1 MVESM
6 GFLEKLGSA
15 EKLYTFDD
23 VYIVP
28 GRAPMDPSK
37 VDVSTR
43 FSRRVRLLIP
53 ISSSPMDTVT
63 EYDMAV
69 AMSLMG
75 GIGVIHRNMP
85 KEQQAEIASRVKSAP
100 PIPTSRIYVTPDED
114 CSRAY
119 DDLRSLGL
127 RDAPLVSADG
137 KVLGHVRAGS
147 LRGCSGRP
155 VAEFAEPSKAFDVRH
170 VEDALNFLESGG
182 SDTVAIVA
190 PGNAYVGTVTFDS
203 SLNRVKPSL
212 DSEGRLLV
220 AAAVSPFDL
229 ERARLLDRYVDALVT
244 DVAHFHNVEAMTAAK
259 VMAKEVSADFVVGN
273 IGTYEA
279 AVDALTVVERV
290 DGFRVGIAGGSI
302 CTTSS
307 VGGAYAP
314 ALWAV
319 AAVRDAIDQHGAG
332 DVPIIADGGIR
343 SSGDAVK
350 ALAAGASSVMLGY
363 LLAGTDEASAPLIRI
378 GDSAYKP
385 YRGMASRGAM
395 ERRFA
400 VDRYTRA
407 SKRVAEGVEGVVP
420 YRGSVVSVLADLAE
434 GIRAGLGYAGA
445 SNIRELWEKARFGM
459 AIPKQVPGELF
470 RASQ

>member
-1 MVESM
+1 V
-6 GFLEKLGSA
+6 GFLERLGSA

-28 GRAPMDPSK
+28 GRAPVDPSE
-37 VDVSTR
+37 VDISSR
-43 FSRRVRLLIP
+43 FSRHVKVLIP

-69 AMSLMG
+69 AMALMG
-75 GIGVIHRNMP
+75 GIGVIHRNMSR
-85 KEQQAEIASRVKSAP
+85 EQQAEIASRVKSAP
-100 PIPTSRIYVTPDED
+100 PVPTSRLYLTPEEE

-119 DDLRSLGL
+119 DELRSLGL
-127 RDAPLVSADG
+127 RDAPVVSPDG
-137 KVLGHVRAGS
+137 RVVGHVRASS
-147 LRGCSGRP
+147 LKGCRGRP
-155 VAEFAEPSKAFDVRH
+155 VAELVEPPKAFDVRRA
-170 VEDALNFLESGG
+170 EEALNFLESGAA
-182 SDTVAIVA
+182 DAVAIVVSE
-190 PGNAYVGTVTFDS
+190 GAYVGTVTFDS
-203 SLNRVKPSL
+203 SLNRVTPSL
-212 DSEGRLLV
+212 DPEGRLVV
-220 AAAVSPFDL
+220 AAAVSPFDV
-229 ERARLLDRYVDALVT
+229 ERAKLLDRYVDAVVT
-244 DVAHFHNVEAMTAAK
+244 DVAHFHNVEAMAAAK
-259 VMAKEVSADFVVGN
+259 FMAKEVSADFVVGN
-273 IGTYEA
+273 IGTREA

-290 DGFRVGIAGGSI
+290 DGLRVGIAGGSI

-319 AAVRDAIDQHGAG
+319 ASVRDAADQHGA

-343 SSGDAVK
+343 SSGDIVK

-378 GDSAYKP
+378 GDRAYKP

-407 SKRVAEGVEGVVP
+407 SKRVAEGVEGVVE
-420 YRGSVVSVLADLAE
+420 YRGSVLSVLADLAE

-445 SNIRELWEKARFGM
+445 SNIRELWEKARFGV
-459 AIPKQVPGELF
+459 AVPKQVPGELF
-470 RASQ
+470 RTGQ

>member
-1 MVESM
+1 M
-6 GFLEKLGSA
+6 GFLERLGSA

-28 GRAPMDPSK
+28 GRAPVDPSE
-37 VDVSTR
+37 VDISSR
-43 FSRRVRLLIP
+43 FSRHVKVLIP

-69 AMSLMG
+69 AMALMG
-75 GIGVIHRNMP
+75 GIGVIHRNMSR
-85 KEQQAEIASRVKSAP
+85 EQQAEIASRVKSAP
-100 PIPTSRIYVTPDED
+100 PVPTSRLYLTPDEE

-119 DDLRSLGL
+119 DELRSLGL
-127 RDAPLVSADG
+127 RDAPVVSPDG
-137 KVLGHVRAGS
+137 RVVGHVRASS
-147 LRGCSGRP
+147 LKGCRGRP
-155 VAEFAEPSKAFDVRH
+155 VAELVEPPKAFDVRRA
-170 VEDALNFLESGG
+170 EEALNFLESGAA
-182 SDTVAIVA
+182 DTVAIVVSE
-190 PGNAYVGTVTFDS
+190 GAYVGTVTFDS
-203 SLNRVKPSL
+203 SLNRVTPSL
-212 DSEGRLLV
+212 DPEGRLVV
-220 AAAVSPFDL
+220 AAAVSPFDV
-229 ERARLLDRYVDALVT
+229 ERAKLLDRYVDAVVT
-244 DVAHFHNVEAMTAAK
+244 DVAHFHNVEAMAAAK

-273 IGTYEA
+273 IGTREA
-279 AVDALTVVERV
+279 AVDALTIVERV

-319 AAVRDAIDQHGAG
+319 ASVRDAADQHGA

-343 SSGDAVK
+343 SSGDIVK

-378 GDSAYKP
+378 GDRAYKP

-407 SKRVAEGVEGVVP
+407 SKRVAEGVEGVVE
-420 YRGSVVSVLADLAE
+420 YRGSVMSVLADLVE
-434 GIRAGLGYAGA
+434 GVKAGLGYAGA
-445 SNIRELWEKARFGM
+445 SNIRELWERARFGV
-459 AIPKQVPGELF
+459 AVPKQVPGELF
-470 RASQ
+470 RTGQ

>member
-1 MVESM
+1 M
-6 GFLEKLGSA
+6 GFLERLGSA

-28 GRAPMDPSK
+28 GRAPVDPSE
-37 VDVSTR
+37 VDISSR
-43 FSRRVRLLIP
+43 FSRHVKVLVP

-69 AMSLMG
+69 AMALMG
-75 GIGVIHRNMP
+75 GIGVIHRNMSR
-85 KEQQAEIASRVKSAP
+85 EQQAEIASRVKSAP
-100 PIPTSRIYVTPDED
+100 PVPTSRLYLTPDEE

-127 RDAPLVSADG
+127 RDAPVVSPDG
-137 KVLGHVRAGS
+137 RVVGHVKASS
-147 LRGCSGRP
+147 LKGCRGRP
-155 VAEFAEPSKAFDVRH
+155 VAELVEPPKAFDVRRA
-170 VEDALNFLESGG
+170 EEALNFLESGAA
-182 SDTVAIVA
+182 DTVAIVVSE
-190 PGNAYVGTVTFDS
+190 GAYVGTVTFDS
-203 SLNRVKPSL
+203 SLNRVTPSL
-212 DSEGRLLV
+212 DPEGRLVV
-220 AAAVSPFDL
+220 AAAVSPFDV
-229 ERARLLDRYVDALVT
+229 ERAKLLDRYVDAVVT
-244 DVAHFHNVEAMTAAK
+244 DVAHFHNVEAMAAAK

-273 IGTYEA
+273 IGTREA
-279 AVDALTVVERV
+279 AVDALTIVEKV

-319 AAVRDAIDQHGAG
+319 ASVRDAADQHGA

-343 SSGDAVK
+343 SSGDIVK

-378 GDSAYKP
+378 GDRAYKP

-420 YRGSVVSVLADLAE
+420 YRGSVMSVLADLVE
-434 GIRAGLGYAGA
+434 GVKAGLGYARA
-445 SNIRELWEKARFGM
+445 SNIRELWERARFGV
-459 AIPKQVPGELF
+459 AVPKQVPGELF
-470 RASQ
+470 RTGQ

>member
-1 MVESM
+1 M
-6 GFLEKLGSA
+6 GFLERLGSA

-28 GRAPMDPSK
+28 GRAPVDPSE
-37 VDVSTR
+37 VDISSR
-43 FSRRVRLLIP
+43 FSRHVKVLVP

-69 AMSLMG
+69 AMALMG
-75 GIGVIHRNMP
+75 GIGVIHRNMSR
-85 KEQQAEIASRVKSAP
+85 EQQAEIASRVKSAP
-100 PIPTSRIYVTPDED
+100 PVPTSRLYLTPEEE

-119 DDLRSLGL
+119 DELRSLGL
-127 RDAPLVSADG
+127 RDAPVVSPDG
-137 KVLGHVRAGS
+137 RVVGHVRASS
-147 LRGCSGRP
+147 LKGCRGRP
-155 VAEFAEPSKAFDVRH
+155 VAELVEPPKAFDVRRA
-170 VEDALNFLESGG
+170 EEALNFLESGAA
-182 SDTVAIVA
+182 DTVAIVVSE
-190 PGNAYVGTVTFDS
+190 GAYVGTVTFDS
-203 SLNRVKPSL
+203 SLNRVTPSL
-212 DSEGRLLV
+212 DPEGRLVV
-220 AAAVSPFDL
+220 AAAVSPFDV
-229 ERARLLDRYVDALVT
+229 ERAKLLDRYVDAVVT
-244 DVAHFHNVEAMTAAK
+244 DVAHFHNVEAMAAAK

-273 IGTYEA
+273 IGTREA
-279 AVDALTVVERV
+279 AVDALTIVERV

-314 ALWAV
+314 TLWAV
-319 AAVRDAIDQHGAG
+319 ASVRDAADQHGA

-343 SSGDAVK
+343 SSGDIVK

-378 GDSAYKP
+378 GDRAYKP

-407 SKRVAEGVEGVVP
+407 SKRVAEGVEGVVE
-420 YRGSVVSVLADLAE
+420 YRGSVLSVLADLAE

-445 SNIRELWEKARFGM
+445 SNIRELWEKARFGV
-459 AIPKQVPGELF
+459 AVPKQVPGELF
-470 RASQ
+470 RTGQ

>member
-1 MVESM
+1 M
-6 GFLEKLGSA
+6 GFLERLGSA

-28 GRAPMDPSK
+28 GRAPVDPSE
-37 VDVSTR
+37 VDISSR
-43 FSRRVRLLIP
+43 FSRHVKVLIP

-69 AMSLMG
+69 AMALMG
-75 GIGVIHRNMP
+75 GIGVIHRNMSR
-85 KEQQAEIASRVKSAP
+85 EQQAEIASRVKSAP
-100 PIPTSRIYVTPDED
+100 PVPTSRLYLTPEEE

-119 DDLRSLGL
+119 DELRSLGL
-127 RDAPLVSADG
+127 RDAPVVSPDG
-137 KVLGHVRAGS
+137 RVVGHVRASS
-147 LRGCSGRP
+147 LKGCRGRP
-155 VAEFAEPSKAFDVRH
+155 VAELVEPPKAFDVRRA
-170 VEDALNFLESGG
+170 EEALNFLESGAA
-182 SDTVAIVA
+182 DAVAIVVSE
-190 PGNAYVGTVTFDS
+190 GAYVGTVTFDS
-203 SLNRVKPSL
+203 SLNRVTPSL
-212 DSEGRLLV
+212 DPEGRLVV
-220 AAAVSPFDL
+220 AAAVSPFDV
-229 ERARLLDRYVDALVT
+229 ERAKLLDRYVDAVVT
-244 DVAHFHNVEAMTAAK
+244 DVAHFHNVEAMAAAK

-273 IGTYEA
+273 IGTREA
-279 AVDALTVVERV
+279 AVDALTIVERV

-319 AAVRDAIDQHGAG
+319 ASVRDAADQHGA

-343 SSGDAVK
+343 SSGDIVK

-378 GDSAYKP
+378 GDRAYKP

-407 SKRVAEGVEGVVP
+407 SKRVAEGVEGVVE
-420 YRGSVVSVLADLAE
+420 YRGSVMSVLADLAE

-445 SNIRELWEKARFGM
+445 SNIRELWEKAR
-459 AIPKQVPGELF
+459 
-470 RASQ
+470 

>member
-1 MVESM
+1 M
-6 GFLEKLGSA
+6 GFLGKLQGA
-15 EKLYTFDD
+15 ERLFTFDD

-28 GRAPMDPSK
+28 GRAPLDPSK

-63 EYDMAV
+63 EYEMAV

-85 KEQQAEIASRVKSAP
+85 REQQAEIASRVKSAP
-100 PIPTSRIYVTPDED
+100 PVPTSRIYVAPED
-114 CSRAY
+114 DCNKAY
-119 DDLRSLGL
+119 DYLRSLGL
-127 RDAPLVSADG
+127 RDAPVVSQDG
-137 KVLGHVRAGS
+137 KLVGHVRVSS
-147 LRGCSGRP
+147 LRGCGGGR
-155 VAEFAEPSKAFDVRH
+155 VAQVMETPRPFEVRRL
-170 VEDALNFLESGG
+170 EEALSFLESGG
-182 SDTVAIVA
+182 SDTLPLVAA
-190 PGNAYVGTVTFDS
+190 GSYVGTLTFDS
-203 SLNRVKPSL
+203 SLDRVTPSL

-229 ERARLLDRYVDALVT
+229 ERARLLDKYVDALVT
-244 DVAHFHNVEAMTAAK
+244 DVAHFHNDEAMAAAK
-259 VMAKEVSADFVVGN
+259 AMGREVSADLVVGN
-273 IGTYEA
+273 VGTREA
-279 AVDALTVVERV
+279 AVDALTIVERV
-290 DGFRVGIAGGSI
+290 DGLRVGIAGGSI

-319 AAVRDAIDQHGAG
+319 AAVRDALDEHGAS
-332 DVPIIADGGIR
+332 DIPVIADGGIR
-343 SSGDAVK
+343 SSGDIVK

-363 LLAGTDEASAPLIRI
+363 MLAGTDEASAPLIRI
-378 GDSAYKP
+378 GEAAYKP

-420 YRGSVVSVLADLAE
+420 YRGSVMSVLADLVE
-434 GIRAGLGYAGA
+434 GVKAGLGYAGA
-445 SNIRELWEKARFGM
+445 SNIRELWERARFGV
-459 AIPKQVPGELF
+459 AVPKQVPGELF
-470 RASQ
+470 RTGQ

>member
-1 MVESM
+1 V
-6 GFLEKLGSA
+6 GFLERLGSA

-28 GRAPMDPSK
+28 GRAPVDPSE
-37 VDVSTR
+37 VDISSR
-43 FSRRVRLLIP
+43 FSRHVKVLVP

-69 AMSLMG
+69 AMALMG
-75 GIGVIHRNMP
+75 GIGVIHRNMSR
-85 KEQQAEIASRVKSAP
+85 EQQAEIASRVKSAP
-100 PIPTSRIYVTPDED
+100 PVPTSRLYLTPDEE

-119 DDLRSLGL
+119 DELRSLGL
-127 RDAPLVSADG
+127 RDAPVVSPDG
-137 KVLGHVRAGS
+137 RVVGHVRASS
-147 LRGCSGRP
+147 LKGCRGRP
-155 VAEFAEPSKAFDVRH
+155 VAELVEPPKAFDVRRA
-170 VEDALNFLESGG
+170 EEALNFLESGAA
-182 SDTVAIVA
+182 DAVAIVVSE
-190 PGNAYVGTVTFDS
+190 GAYVGTVTFDS
-203 SLNRVKPSL
+203 SLNRVTPSL
-212 DSEGRLLV
+212 DPEGRLVV
-220 AAAVSPFDL
+220 AAAVSPFDV
-229 ERARLLDRYVDALVT
+229 ERAKLLDRYVDAVVT
-244 DVAHFHNVEAMTAAK
+244 DVAHFHNVEAMAAAK

-273 IGTYEA
+273 IGTREA
-279 AVDALTVVERV
+279 AVDALTIVERV

-314 ALWAV
+314 TLWAV
-319 AAVRDAIDQHGAG
+319 ASVRDAADQHGA

-343 SSGDAVK
+343 SSGDIVK

-378 GDSAYKP
+378 GDRAYKP

-407 SKRVAEGVEGVVP
+407 SKRVAEGVEGVVE
-420 YRGSVVSVLADLAE
+420 YRGSVMSVLADLVE
-434 GIRAGLGYAGA
+434 GVKAGLGYAGA
-445 SNIRELWEKARFGM
+445 SNIRELWERARFGV
-459 AIPKQVPGELF
+459 AVPKQVPGELF
-470 RASQ
+470 RTGQ

>member
-1 MVESM
+1 V
-6 GFLEKLGSA
+6 GFLERLGSA

-28 GRAPMDPSK
+28 GRAPVDPSE
-37 VDVSTR
+37 VDISTR
-43 FSRRVRLLIP
+43 FSRHVKVLIP

-69 AMSLMG
+69 AMALMG
-75 GIGVIHRNMP
+75 GIGVIHRNMSR
-85 KEQQAEIASRVKSAP
+85 EQQAEIASRVKSAP
-100 PIPTSRIYVTPDED
+100 PVPTSRLYLTPDEE

-119 DDLRSLGL
+119 DELRSLGL
-127 RDAPLVSADG
+127 RDAPVVSPDG
-137 KVLGHVRAGS
+137 RVVGHVRASS
-147 LRGCSGRP
+147 LKGCRGRP
-155 VAEFAEPSKAFDVRH
+155 VAELVEPPKAFDVRRA
-170 VEDALNFLESGG
+170 EEALNFLESGAA
-182 SDTVAIVA
+182 DTVAIVVSE
-190 PGNAYVGTVTFDS
+190 GAYVGTVTFDS
-203 SLNRVKPSL
+203 SLNRVTPSL
-212 DSEGRLLV
+212 DPEGRLVV
-220 AAAVSPFDL
+220 AAAVSPFDV
-229 ERARLLDRYVDALVT
+229 ERAKLLDRYVDAVVT
-244 DVAHFHNVEAMTAAK
+244 DVAHFHNVEAMAAAK

-273 IGTYEA
+273 IGTREA
-279 AVDALTVVERV
+279 AVDALTIVERV

-319 AAVRDAIDQHGAG
+319 ASVRDAADQHGA

-343 SSGDAVK
+343 SSGDIVK

-378 GDSAYKP
+378 GDRAYKP

-407 SKRVAEGVEGVVP
+407 SKRVAEGVEGVVE
-420 YRGSVVSVLADLAE
+420 YRGSVMSVLADLVE
-434 GIRAGLGYAGA
+434 GVKAGLGYAGA
-445 SNIRELWEKARFGM
+445 LNIRELWEKARFGL

-470 RASQ
+470 RTGQ

>member
-1 MVESM
+1 V
-6 GFLEKLGSA
+6 GFLERLGSA

-28 GRAPMDPSK
+28 GRAPVDPSE
-37 VDVSTR
+37 VDISSR
-43 FSRRVRLLIP
+43 FSRHVKVLIP

-69 AMSLMG
+69 AMALMG
-75 GIGVIHRNMP
+75 GIGVIHRNMSR
-85 KEQQAEIASRVKSAP
+85 EQQAEIASRVKSAP
-100 PIPTSRIYVTPDED
+100 PVPTSRLYLTPDEE

-119 DDLRSLGL
+119 DELRSLGL
-127 RDAPLVSADG
+127 RDAPVVSPDG
-137 KVLGHVRAGS
+137 RVVGHVRASS
-147 LRGCSGRP
+147 LKGCRGRP
-155 VAEFAEPSKAFDVRH
+155 VAELVEPPKAFDVRRA
-170 VEDALNFLESGG
+170 EEALNFLESGAA
-182 SDTVAIVA
+182 DTVAIVVSE
-190 PGNAYVGTVTFDS
+190 GAYVGTVTFDS
-203 SLNRVKPSL
+203 SLNRVTPSL
-212 DSEGRLLV
+212 DPEGRLVV
-220 AAAVSPFDL
+220 AAAVSPFDV
-229 ERARLLDRYVDALVT
+229 ERAKLLDRYVDAVVT
-244 DVAHFHNVEAMTAAK
+244 DVAHFHNVEAMAAAK

-273 IGTYEA
+273 IGTREA
-279 AVDALTVVERV
+279 AVDALTIVERV

-314 ALWAV
+314 TLWAV
-319 AAVRDAIDQHGAG
+319 ASVRDAADQHGA

-343 SSGDAVK
+343 SSGDIVK

-378 GDSAYKP
+378 GDRAYKP

-407 SKRVAEGVEGVVP
+407 SKRVAEGVEGVVE
-420 YRGSVVSVLADLAE
+420 YRGSVMSVLADLAE

-445 SNIRELWEKARFGM
+445 SNIRELWEKARFGL

-470 RASQ
+470 RTGQ

>member
-1 MVESM
+1 M
-6 GFLEKLGSA
+6 GFLERLGSA

-28 GRAPMDPSK
+28 GRAPVDPSE
-37 VDVSTR
+37 VDISSR
-43 FSRRVRLLIP
+43 FSRHVKVLVP

-69 AMSLMG
+69 AMALMG
-75 GIGVIHRNMP
+75 GIGVIHRNMSR
-85 KEQQAEIASRVKSAP
+85 EQQAEIASRVKSAP
-100 PIPTSRIYVTPDED
+100 PVPTSRLYLTPDEE

-119 DDLRSLGL
+119 DELRSLGL
-127 RDAPLVSADG
+127 RDAPVVSPDG
-137 KVLGHVRAGS
+137 RVVGHVRASS
-147 LRGCSGRP
+147 LKGCRGRP
-155 VAEFAEPSKAFDVRH
+155 VAELVEPPKAFDVRRA
-170 VEDALNFLESGG
+170 EEALNFLESGAA
-182 SDTVAIVA
+182 DTVAIVVSE
-190 PGNAYVGTVTFDS
+190 GAYVGTVTFDS
-203 SLNRVKPSL
+203 SLNRVTPSL
-212 DSEGRLLV
+212 DPEGRLVV
-220 AAAVSPFDL
+220 AAAVSPFDV
-229 ERARLLDRYVDALVT
+229 ERAKLLDRYVDAVVT
-244 DVAHFHNVEAMTAAK
+244 DVAHFHNVEAMAAAK

-273 IGTYEA
+273 IGTREA
-279 AVDALTVVERV
+279 AVDALTIVERV

-314 ALWAV
+314 TLWAV
-319 AAVRDAIDQHGAG
+319 ASVRDAADQHGA

-343 SSGDAVK
+343 SSGDIVK

-378 GDSAYKP
+378 GDKAYKP

-407 SKRVAEGVEGVVP
+407 SKRVAEGVEGVVE
-420 YRGSVVSVLADLAE
+420 YRGSVMSVLADLAE

-445 SNIRELWEKARFGM
+445 SNIRELWEKARFGL

-470 RASQ
+470 RTGQ

>member
-1 MVESM
+1 V
-6 GFLEKLGSA
+6 GFLERLGSA

-28 GRAPMDPSK
+28 GRAPVDPSE
-37 VDVSTR
+37 VDISSR
-43 FSRRVRLLIP
+43 FSRHVKVLVP

-69 AMSLMG
+69 AMALMG
-75 GIGVIHRNMP
+75 GIGVIHRNMSR
-85 KEQQAEIASRVKSAP
+85 EQQAEIASRVKSAP
-100 PIPTSRIYVTPDED
+100 PVPTSRLYLTPDEE

-119 DDLRSLGL
+119 DELRSLGL
-127 RDAPLVSADG
+127 RDAPVVSPDG
-137 KVLGHVRAGS
+137 RVVGHVRASS
-147 LRGCSGRP
+147 LKGCRGRP
-155 VAEFAEPSKAFDVRH
+155 VAELVEPPKAFDVRRA
-170 VEDALNFLESGG
+170 EEALNFLESGAA
-182 SDTVAIVA
+182 DTVAIVVSE
-190 PGNAYVGTVTFDS
+190 GAYVGTVTFDS
-203 SLNRVKPSL
+203 SLNRVTPSL
-212 DSEGRLLV
+212 DPEGRLVV
-220 AAAVSPFDL
+220 AAAVSPFDV
-229 ERARLLDRYVDALVT
+229 ERAKLLDRYVDAVVT
-244 DVAHFHNVEAMTAAK
+244 DVAHFHNVEAMAAAK

-273 IGTYEA
+273 IGTREA
-279 AVDALTVVERV
+279 AVDALTIVERV

-314 ALWAV
+314 TLWAV
-319 AAVRDAIDQHGAG
+319 ASVRDAADQHGA

-343 SSGDAVK
+343 SSGDIVK

-378 GDSAYKP
+378 GDKAYKP

-407 SKRVAEGVEGVVP
+407 SKRVAEGVEGVVE
-420 YRGSVVSVLADLAE
+420 YRGSVMSVLADLAE

-445 SNIRELWEKARFGM
+445 SNIRELWEKARFGL

-470 RASQ
+470 RTGQ

>member
-1 MVESM
+1 V
-6 GFLEKLGSA
+6 GFLERLGSA

-28 GRAPMDPSK
+28 GRAPVDPSE
-37 VDVSTR
+37 VDISSR
-43 FSRRVRLLIP
+43 FSRHVKVLIP

-69 AMSLMG
+69 AMALMG
-75 GIGVIHRNMP
+75 GIGVIHRNMSR
-85 KEQQAEIASRVKSAP
+85 EQQAEIASRVKSAP
-100 PIPTSRIYVTPDED
+100 PVPTSRLYLTPEEE

-119 DDLRSLGL
+119 DELRSLGL
-127 RDAPLVSADG
+127 RDAPVVSPDG
-137 KVLGHVRAGS
+137 RVVGHVRASS
-147 LRGCSGRP
+147 LKGCRGRP
-155 VAEFAEPSKAFDVRH
+155 VAELVEPPKAFDVRRA
-170 VEDALNFLESGG
+170 EEALNFLESGAA
-182 SDTVAIVA
+182 DAVAIVVSE
-190 PGNAYVGTVTFDS
+190 GAYVGTVTFDS
-203 SLNRVKPSL
+203 SLNRVTPSL
-212 DSEGRLLV
+212 DPEGRLVV
-220 AAAVSPFDL
+220 AAAVSPFDV
-229 ERARLLDRYVDALVT
+229 ERAKLLDRYVDAVVT
-244 DVAHFHNVEAMTAAK
+244 DVAHFHNAEAMAAAK

-273 IGTYEA
+273 IGTREA
-279 AVDALTVVERV
+279 AVDALTIVERV

-319 AAVRDAIDQHGAG
+319 ASVRDAADQHGA

-343 SSGDAVK
+343 SSGDIVK

-378 GDSAYKP
+378 GDRAYKP

-407 SKRVAEGVEGVVP
+407 SKRVAEGVEGVVE
-420 YRGSVVSVLADLAE
+420 YRGSVMSVLADLAE

-445 SNIRELWEKARFGM
+445 SNIRELWEKARFGL

-470 RASQ
+470 RTGQ